1 MLCFLPSMH
10 QCIDL
15 QSRCGL
21 MEAYERA
28 RQEARGGIRSPI
40 GSDDTRA
47 TAVIKINTSESER
60 YTFSIRCIKGRSDAA
75 RNNLPPSSTRVTQR
89 ARGSFRSI
97 RRSFRLTYGL

>member
-21 MEAYERA
+21 MEAYES
-28 RQEARGGIRSPI
+28 EAGSEGGIRSLI

-60 YTFSIRCIKGRSDAA
+60 YTFGIRRIKGRSDAA